1 MTVFATRPAHR
12 LIGERGAR
20 RIAFII

>member
-1 MTVFATRPAHR
+1 MTVLATRPAHR
-12 LIGERGAR
+12 LIGERCAR